1 MRTPVIAFANH
12 KGGTG
17 KSTICLQTA
26 YYLAQRAELPDNKGI
41 LVVDWDPQGNSSTR
55 LMRLD
60 DLSKVDGTRTAEL
73 FGENMGDVH
82 PARTPA
88 GPDLIMSLKNDVELD
103 DIELMPMEVFL
114 NPVEHIQALADSG
127 KYAAILMDCP
137 PARSRKLIAALASA
151 TDVIVPVEVS
161 GFARDGLEGLL
172 ESLNRVEEVN
182 PDIRLT
188 GVIINKFSSRSDRHQ
203 REKGRLEEALG
214 DLLLEQRISFRT
226 PVDEANCEAIPVW
239 AMSKGSARAAAKE
252 LKDVCEE
259 IIRRTGIETVK
270 PKKRKVKGR
279 G

>member
-1 MRTPVIAFANH
+1 MRTPVIAFANL

-26 YYLAQRAELPDNKGI
+26 YYLAQRAELPDNKRI
-41 LVVDWDPQGNSSTR
+41 LVIDWDPQGNTSTR
-55 LMRLD
+55 LTRED
-60 DLSKVDGTRTAEL
+60 DLSKVKGTRTAEMFSEEL
-73 FGENMGDVH
+73 VSVV
-82 PARTPA
+82 PARTPS
-88 GPDLIMSLKNDVELD
+88 GPDLILSLKNDVELD
-103 DIELMPMEVFL
+103 DVELMPMEVFL
-114 NPVEHIQALADSG
+114 NPVGHIQALAESG

-151 TDVIVPVEVS
+151 TDVLVPVEVS

-172 ESLNRVEEVN
+172 DSLNRVEEVN
-182 PDIRLT
+182 PSIRLT

-203 REKGRLEEALG
+203 SEKVRLEEALG

-226 PVDEANCEAIPVW
+226 PVDEANCDAIPVW

-252 LKDVCEE
+252 LKAVCEE

-270 PKKRKVKGR
+270 AKKKVKGR
-279 G
+279 S